1 MQVGN
6 GNRRQY
12 SCLENFMDGGALQ
25 ATVHE
30 VTKSR
35 TQFSMCAHMPW
46 CSSGQ
51 YSALP
56 KQGAQVQSLVR
67 GLDPTTK
74 DSTFHNQDLVQLIN
88 M

>member
-1 MQVGN
+1 
-6 GNRRQY
+6 
-12 SCLENFMDGGALQ
+12 MDRGALQ

-35 TQFSMCAHMPW
+35 TQLSMCAHMPW
-46 CSSGQ
+46 WSSGQ

-67 GLDPTTK
+67 GLDPTC
-74 DSTFHNQDLVQLIN
+74 HN
-88 M
+88 